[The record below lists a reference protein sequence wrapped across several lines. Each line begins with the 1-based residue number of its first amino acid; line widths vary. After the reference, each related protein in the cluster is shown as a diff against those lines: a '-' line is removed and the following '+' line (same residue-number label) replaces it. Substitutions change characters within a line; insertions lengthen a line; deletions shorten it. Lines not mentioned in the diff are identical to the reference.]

1 MQDDVTALL
10 AASSRGESAAQ
21 DRLFTL
27 LYDELRRCARAQL
40 RGNAGLTLSTTA
52 LVNETYVKLAAAAQL
67 NTSSRQHFMSL
78 AARAMR
84 QVMVDHARRVQA
96 DKRGGGAVMVTLDDS
111 LPDDPGDALDVLA
124 LDQALNTL
132 EQIDERAARVVQL
145 HFFGGLAFPEVAE
158 LEGLTVRTVMRDW
171 QAARALLAA
180 EMRTDLLPP
189 A

>member
-10 AASSRGESAAQ
+10 AASSRGDGAAQ

-67 NTSSRQHFMSL
+67 NTSSRQHFMAL

-180 EMRTDLLPP
+180 EMRTGLPP